1 MPKVNVYPPCPTDAI
16 ADRRVEVGWHNGGVQ
31 IATTALVNPSN
42 IVLTNP
48 PTTPEPEWK
57 SDSYVDLD
65 RGGINNLIR
74 ALREARDKAYGR
86 DE

>member
-1 MPKVNVYPPCPTDAI
+1 MPKTNIYPPRTQPDEATV
-16 ADRRVEVGWHNGGVQ
+16 RVEVGWHNGGVQ
-31 IATTALVNPSN
+31 IATTALVNPTT
-42 IVLTNP
+42 LTLSD
-48 PTTPEPEWK
+48 TVAEPAWK

-65 RGGINNLIR
+65 RHSINTLIR